1 MPLLTPVDRP
11 SPLPAVAGPSR
22 RPPSVVRVLAWD
34 DSVAGNS
41 GVDPRSAYVE
51 RYWLPLLGAQATWLV
66 RRLADRLEAEPG
78 GFDLGVDE
86 AVRTLGLWG
95 PGGARSSFRRAVIR
109 LVRHGFARHHRP
121 EAIAVARWA
130 PTVGAR
136 EAGRL
141 PPDLQT
147 ELRRWEAARGAPA
160 FDEVR
165 RRARRSAL
173 DLLDEECDL
182 ASLERRLQRWGVH
195 PALAGDAAAWA
206 WGRRAAAGGAVS
218 NEL

>member
-11 SPLPAVAGPSR
+11 SPLPTAAGPSR
-22 RPPSVVRVLAWD
+22 RPPSVVHVLAWD
-34 DSVAGNS
+34 DSAPGSS

-86 AVRTLGLWG
+86 AVHALGLWG

-136 EAGRL
+136 DAGRL
-141 PPDLQT
+141 PPALQA
-147 ELRRWEAARGAPA
+147 EHRRWEAARAAPA

-173 DLLDEECDL
+173 DLLDTESDL
-182 ASLERRLQRWGVH
+182 TSLERRLQRWGVH

-206 WGRRAAAGGAVS
+206 WGRRAAATGVTRG
-218 NEL
+218 EP